1 MTSSKV
7 RRLLLK
13 AGAVVISATCL
24 VLTASGKDRAAPSL
38 VGSWRLVRYA
48 DTPDGGEPIQA
59 FGKEPIGLF
68 IFTADG
74 HVSISFMRNPPDF
87 KSPTTDQDPDTCI
100 PAWYCAYFGTYTV
113 SYEKGVWITHVMG
126 GNIPTYLGTDQ
137 PRTFKL
143 EGDTLTIS
151 EAYTADGKVFRAER
165 VLRREVAASPVQ

>member
-1 MTSSKV
+1 MTSPTF
-7 RRLLLK
+7 RRVLLT
-13 AGAVVISATCL
+13 AGAVVVAAAGL
-24 VLTASGKDRAAPSL
+24 VLTASGKDRVAPSL
-38 VGSWRLVRYA
+38 IGSWRLVRYA
-48 DTPDGGEPIQA
+48 DTPDSGVPIQA

-87 KSPTTDQDPDTCI
+87 KTPSTDQDPDTCI
-100 PAWYCAYFGTYTV
+100 PSWYCAYFGTYTV

-143 EGDTLTIS
+143 DGDTLSIF
-151 EAYTADGKVFRAER
+151 EAYTANGKVYRAER
-165 VLRREVAASPVQ
+165 VLKREIAASPVQ